1 MNMCYEI
8 NASLPKSGYFLR
20 VFELT
25 NKFRHLAMKDKTKPK
40 IVRQLSSCFIE
51 NIAVLQSFQ
60 SNTNKRKENCLNEL
74 ILSISQQNILK

>member
-8 NASLPKSGYFLR
+8 NASLPKFGYFLR

-25 NKFRHLAMKDKTKPK
+25 KKFRQMAMKDKTKPK

-51 NIAVLQSFQ
+51 KCSGFTI
-60 SNTNKRKENCLNEL
+60 
-74 ILSISQQNILK
+74 ISIEYQ